1 MNYDG
6 EGKVVL
12 NTLDVKA
19 LKRAAGIAQFCAA
32 EDPFTPDAELV
43 TTAQRLRTLA
53 GKHEA
58 ADEAAPPAAKGKP

>member
-19 LKRAAGIAQFCAA
+19 LKRAAGIAQFCAN
-32 EDPFTPDAELV
+32 EDPFTPDPELV

-53 GKHEA
+53 LKYEGTSE
-58 ADEAAPPAAKGKP
+58 